1 MLLKDKKAL
10 VTGGSRGIGARIV
23 RLFLQEGASV
33 WFVDLNPSEHME
45 EFQSL
50 AAERGTTVA
59 YKQCNVADEEQVDK
73 VVGEILAESGG
84 IDVLVNNAGIT
95 RDGLIFRM
103 SFDDWESVLRVNL
116 TSAFLFSRRIAHAM
130 ARQREGS
137 IINISSIVGVHG
149 NAGQCNYSASKA
161 GLLGLTKSLAQEV
174 ASRNVRVNAIAP
186 GFIDTPMTQ
195 KLPDKVKDALL
206 SRIPMGRLGQP
217 EEVAKICLFLASD
230 LASYV
235 TGQVIGVDGGMGM

>member
-59 YKQCNVADEEQVDK
+59 YRQCNVADEEQVDK

-103 SFDDWESVLRVNL
+103 SIDDWESVLRVNL